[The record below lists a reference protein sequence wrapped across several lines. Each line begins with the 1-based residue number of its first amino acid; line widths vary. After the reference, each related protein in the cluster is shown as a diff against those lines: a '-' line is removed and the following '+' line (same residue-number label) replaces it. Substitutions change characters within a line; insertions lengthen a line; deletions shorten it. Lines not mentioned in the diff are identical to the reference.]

1 VTLLADKDERFKNL
15 FGKTAVF
22 TLLAA
27 IGIGLAFLWAGEKKD
42 AFTAKSPIYFVAD
55 SGEDLSIGI
64 PVKFSG
70 FKIGKLNTL
79 TLDEHGL
86 VQVEVSIETKY
97 LKLIRQD
104 AVMSLKKEGV
114 IGDGV
119 LEISRGSEDKP
130 ILADGNKVR
139 FERAS
144 GLEQTVADIKDR
156 ILPILDDVHHTLHDP
171 NGDVRQ
177 TLQNLREFSA
187 EMRDTRERMDRVLNS
202 VDANLNNEVTPLLHS
217 LRLSAENA
225 ETMSTKLNQELPA
238 LLNKADG
245 SMENLR
251 MTSEIIK
258 NTVQR
263 SAPQLPAILGETRET
278 LDMTRG
284 VIGDTQE
291 VIDSLSTH
299 WPLKGVVPVPETG
312 PVKMDSHD

>member
-1 VTLLADKDERFKNL
+1 
-15 FGKTAVF
+15 
-22 TLLAA
+22 
-27 IGIGLAFLWAGEKKD
+27 
-42 AFTAKSPIYFVAD
+42 
-55 SGEDLSIGI
+55 
-64 PVKFSG
+64 
-70 FKIGKLNTL
+70 
-79 TLDEHGL
+79 
-86 VQVEVSIETKY
+86 
-97 LKLIRQD
+97 
-104 AVMSLKKEGV
+104 MSLKKEGV